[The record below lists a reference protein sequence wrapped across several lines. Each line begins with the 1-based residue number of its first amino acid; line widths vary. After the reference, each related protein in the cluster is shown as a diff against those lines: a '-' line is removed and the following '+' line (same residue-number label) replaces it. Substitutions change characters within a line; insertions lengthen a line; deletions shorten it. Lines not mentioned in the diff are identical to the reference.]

1 MAVTPTLETRL
12 DKEKRERPSQP
23 SEEATQHAQT
33 QGTHIQ
39 SVTES
44 ITQGSTLQAAGINI
58 PPVEALPPVEAPT
71 ITPAP
76 EYQPSP
82 EEAAWQEQYQGE
94 LQNWLDERGYG
105 IPEETQQLMEQH
117 LFDYLKADEQEQ
129 LRLLKNEMERRGLSN
144 SGLYFYKSQQ
154 IRANVTTQMARG
166 INEIQIQS
174 SLMKLASFERAM
186 GEAGNYLQYLG
197 HQSELKYQAEF
208 ATWTAQ
214 QQAKMAAWQENL
226 DRQKMAIAENWRRE
240 GMAFDYQL
248 TSQLNAQQHQ
258 YDLELAQ
265 MKIEADEK
273 AAKWGGI
280 GKIFGAVAGFF
291 LSLFFKVPFAI

>member
-12 DKEKRERPSQP
+12 DKEKRERPAAQP
-23 SEEATQHAQT
+23 QETPETKSAI
-33 QGTHIQ
+33 QGL
-39 SVTES
+39 VD
-44 ITQGSTLQAAGINI
+44 STLQSTSTLQSAGINI
-58 PPVEALPPVEAPT
+58 PPVQAPPSVSAPH

-94 LQNWLDERGYG
+94 LQNWLDEGGYG

-197 HQSELKYQAEF
+197 HQSELKYHAEF

-226 DRQKMAIAENWRRE
+226 ERQKMAIAENWRRE

-258 YDLELAQ
+258 YDLELAR
-265 MKIEADEK
+265 MKIEADEN
-273 AAKWGGI
+273 AAKWSGRGNFFFSIIGYFISAIFGGI
-280 GKIFGAVAGFF
+280 
-291 LSLFFKVPFAI
+291 

>member
-12 DKEKRERPSQP
+12 DKEKKETTNP
-23 SEEATQHAQT
+23 TQTQTQT
-33 QGTHIQ
+33 QG
-39 SVTES
+39 VVD
-44 ITQGSTLQAAGINI
+44 STLQSTSTLQSAGINI
-58 PPVEALPPVEAPT
+58 PSVEAPPPVT
-71 ITPAP
+71 APQISPAP
-76 EYQPSP
+76 EYQPTP
-82 EEAAWQEQYQGE
+82 EEQAWQEMYGGKVKDWVE
-94 LQNWLDERGYG
+94 AGGYG

-129 LRLLKNEMERRGLSN
+129 LRVLKNDMERRGLSN

-226 DRQKMAIAENWRRE
+226 ERQKMAIAENWRRE
-240 GMAFDYQL
+240 GMAFDFQL
-248 TSQLNAQQHQ
+248 TSELNRQQYQ
-258 YDLELAQ
+258 YEVELTK
-265 MKIEADEK
+265 MKLEADEQ

-280 GKIFGAVAGFF
+280 GKIFGGIVGFF
-291 LSLFFKVPFAI
+291 LSALFGL

>member
-1 MAVTPTLETRL
+1 
-12 DKEKRERPSQP
+12 
-23 SEEATQHAQT
+23 
-33 QGTHIQ
+33 
-39 SVTES
+39 
-44 ITQGSTLQAAGINI
+44 
-58 PPVEALPPVEAPT
+58 
-71 ITPAP
+71 
-76 EYQPSP
+76 
-82 EEAAWQEQYQGE
+82 
-94 LQNWLDERGYG
+94 
-105 IPEETQQLMEQH
+105 MEQH

-129 LRLLKNEMERRGLSN
+129 LRLLKNEMERKGLSN

-265 MKIEADEK
+265 MRIDADEK